1 MTGKRDAG
9 GMAMVPRSVAFL
21 ILIVAMLCVLAM
33 ARHTDREIRR
43 AGQDAQEAEARS
55 AAAIIKLI
63 KAKDLYTRKLEE
75 LRSCDSSK

>member
-55 AAAIIKLI
+55 AAAISRLI
-63 KAKDLYTRKLEE
+63 KTKDLYTRTLEE
-75 LRSCDSSK
+75 LRSCGCRK